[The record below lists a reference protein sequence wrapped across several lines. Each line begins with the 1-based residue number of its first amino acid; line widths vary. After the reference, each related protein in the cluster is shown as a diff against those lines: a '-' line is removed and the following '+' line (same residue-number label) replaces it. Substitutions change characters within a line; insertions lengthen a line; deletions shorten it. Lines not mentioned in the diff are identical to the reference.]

1 MGVEDSGLLL
11 VKGKRKRKRP
21 LTGCGCGC
29 EERDAVGMEKVR
41 W

>member
-21 LTGCGCGC
+21 LTGCGCGY

-41 W
+41 E